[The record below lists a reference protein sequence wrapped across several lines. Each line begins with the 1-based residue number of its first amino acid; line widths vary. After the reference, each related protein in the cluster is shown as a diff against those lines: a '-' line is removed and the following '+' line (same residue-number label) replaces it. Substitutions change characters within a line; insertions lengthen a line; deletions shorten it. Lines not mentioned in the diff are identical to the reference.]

1 MKMCYE
7 MVGHIFGNMDRH
19 DQVLRN
25 HTKRITKLESRS
37 GRAGKWVALGLVVFI
52 LQEMHL
58 RDLEK
63 RTEAAEKKVRQI
75 EAVLNMETE

>member
-7 MVGHIFGNMDRH
+7 MMGHIFGSVDYH
-19 DQVLRN
+19 DQVLRG
-25 HTKRITKLESRS
+25 HSRRITKLEKKGVRL
-37 GRAGKWVALGLVVFI
+37 GKLALFGVVVYI

-63 RTEAAEKKVRQI
+63 RTEAAEEKIKKI
-75 EAVLNMETE
+75 EAVLDMETE